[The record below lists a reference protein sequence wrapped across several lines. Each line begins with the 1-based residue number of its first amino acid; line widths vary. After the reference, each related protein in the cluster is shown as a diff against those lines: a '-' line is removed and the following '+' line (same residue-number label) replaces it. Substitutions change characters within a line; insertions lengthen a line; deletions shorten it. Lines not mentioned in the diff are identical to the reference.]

1 MSFDLAAWIA
11 LLMGTLRTATP
22 LLFTGFG
29 GLISERSGVVNICLE
44 GFMLIGAFAGAA
56 VGVAFH
62 SAWLGWIAAILITA
76 LAGLIYGFFVIDLK
90 ADQIVTGTAI
100 NLFVAGLIPL
110 ISKALYN
117 STGSTPA
124 MNIEDRFS
132 FEPILMALI
141 LTAVLV
147 YWFYQTYS
155 GLWVRFAGEHPQALL
170 SSGISSRKVRYMS
183 VMMSGALAGMGGAS
197 LSLFLSSSYSP
208 MMSGGRGFMALAA
221 MIFGKWKPLPTFF
234 ACLFFGFAETFQ
246 IRLQGL
252 QVAGFAIPV
261 QFIQI
266 LPYLL
271 TIVAVSG
278 WVGKSQAPKYL
289 GKGL

>member
-1 MSFDLAAWIA
+1 MNFDLAALTA
-11 LLMGTLRTATP
+11 LLMGTFRTATP
-22 LLFTGFG
+22 LLFTAYG
-29 GLISERSGVVNICLE
+29 GLISERAGVVNICLE
-44 GFMLIGAFAGAA
+44 GFMLVGAFAGAS
-56 VGVAFH
+56 VGFTYH
-62 SAWLGWIAAILITA
+62 SAWIGWLAAIIITS
-76 LAGLIYGFFVIDLK
+76 LAGLVYGFFVIDLK

-100 NLFVAGLIPL
+100 NLFVTGLIPL

-124 MNIEDRFS
+124 LDIQNRFS
-132 FEPILMALI
+132 FEPLLIVIILSLFI
-141 LTAVLV
+141 I
-147 YWFYQTYS
+147 YWYYKTSS
-155 GLWVRFAGEHPQALL
+155 GLWVRFAGEHPKALL
-170 SSGISSRKVRYMS
+170 SSGVSVRKVRYFS

-208 MMSGGRGFMALAA
+208 LMSGGRGFMALAA

-252 QVAGFAIPV
+252 QLAGFAIPV

-271 TIVAVSG
+271 TILAVSG
-278 WVGKSQAPKYL
+278 WVGKSQAPRAL
-289 GKGL
+289 GKS